1 MQRLEVAPWLPEI
14 AGNEGEH
21 VRRAVGRIRAGKCA
35 SQLGPSQRGAGMVQA
50 GKTAEEWD
58 ALPVNTPFMLL
69 ALSFP
74 ASAS

>member
-1 MQRLEVAPWLPEI
+1 MQRLKVAPWLPEL

-21 VRRAVGRIRAGKCA
+21 VRRAVGQVHAGKCA
-35 SQLGPSQRGAGMVQA
+35 SQAGE
-50 GKTAEEWD
+50 TAEEWD

-69 ALSFP
+69 VLSFP